1 MMGPVAA
8 RLSGDRLHLHHGP
21 IDLIIGADGDRD
33 AAFAAAWTR
42 FQTVLTE
49 LVAELPLL
57 RRPVGQVPNGV
68 IARRMFDAVHPHG
81 AVFVT
86 PMAAVAGAVAEEIL
100 GAMCAAPPLTRAYV
114 NNGGDIA
121 LHLGP
126 GESYR
131 LGVVGPTNSA
141 LGQVAIAHTDPVRGI
156 ATSGQG
162 GRSFSF
168 GIADA
173 VTVLARTAAQADVAA
188 TLIANAVDLP
198 GHPAII
204 RRPANCL
211 QHDTDL
217 GGRLVVTQV
226 GALTDTETATAL
238 SNGVRIA
245 HEMLAPGQIHA
256 AALFLNGQSR
266 LVGASTAL
274 GAFTPE
280 KLWPKYLDAKHE
292 TIGSL
297 SGISRG
303 SSGAPAPLTLR
314 LRGLEAIP

>member
-1 MMGPVAA
+1 MTGPVAA
-8 RLSGDRLHLHHGP
+8 RLSGDRLHLQHGP
-21 IDLIIGADGDRD
+21 IDLIIGADGNRD
-33 AAFAAAWTR
+33 LAFNAAWAR

-57 RRPVGQVPNGV
+57 RLPVGPTPQGA
-68 IARRMFDAVHPHG
+68 IARRMVNAARPHG

-86 PMAAVAGAVAEEIL
+86 PMAAVAGAVAQEIL
-100 GAMCAAPPLTRAYV
+100 SAMVAVTPLTRAYV

-121 LHLGP
+121 VHLEAGASFLIALASP
-126 GESYR
+126 DNR
-131 LGVVGPTNSA
+131 P
-141 LGQVAIAHTDPVRGI
+141 LGQVRIDSTNPVRGI

-173 VTVLARTAAQADVAA
+173 VTVLAATAAQADVAA

-204 RRPANCL
+204 RQPANSL

-217 GGRLVVTQV
+217 RDRMVVTRVGRLT
-226 GALTDTETATAL
+226 GTETETALIRGERVAQIMQAQ
-238 SNGVRIA
+238 G
-245 HEMLAPGQIHA
+245 HIHA

-266 LVGASTAL
+266 LVGATDTL
-274 GAFTPE
+274 DLIIQRTP
-280 KLWPKYLDAKHE
+280 AH
-292 TIGSL
+292 
-297 SGISRG
+297 
-303 SSGAPAPLTLR
+303 A
-314 LRGLEAIP
+314 

>member
-1 MMGPVAA
+1 MIGPVAA
-8 RLSGDRLHLHHGP
+8 RLSGARLHLQHGP
-21 IDLIIGADGDRD
+21 IDLIIAADGDRD

-42 FQTVLTE
+42 FQTVLAE

-57 RRPVGQVPNGV
+57 RRPVGQMPEGI
-68 IARRMFDAVHPHG
+68 IARRMFAAVYQHRT
-81 AVFVT
+81 VFVT

-100 GAMCAAPPLTRAYV
+100 GAMCAATPLTRAYV

-121 LHLGP
+121 LHLAP
-126 GESYR
+126 GTSYR

-141 LGQVAIAHTDPVRGI
+141 LGQVAIDQTDPARGI

-204 RRPANCL
+204 RRPANSL

-226 GALTDTETATAL
+226 GLLSDQDSDSAL
-238 SNGVRIA
+238 SNGEAIA
-245 HEMLAPGQIHA
+245 RHMLTQGQIHA

-266 LVGASTAL
+266 LVG
-274 GAFTPE
+274 
-280 KLWPKYLDAKHE
+280 
-292 TIGSL
+292 GS
-297 SGISRG
+297 
-303 SSGAPAPLTLR
+303 A
-314 LRGLEAIP
+314 AIELLPQRKVRSECLAH